1 MRGPAACGFGLIVV
15 LLASPAEAQS
25 QPPLGE
31 VARKE
36 AERRA
41 RIEAERSKS
50 KPAGAKTY
58 TNEDLR
64 KGPPLTTSA
73 PAAKSQTPAPAR
85 GAQDAN
91 KPAGADSGRD
101 EKYWRDRITAARAAL
116 ERHQI
121 FLDALQSRIN
131 ALTADFT
138 ARDDP
143 AQRALIGIER
153 QRALAE
159 LDKVKAEIQQ
169 MTQQIAD
176 IEEEARR
183 AGVPPGWLR

>member
-1 MRGPAACGFGLIVV
+1 MTRARAVVCGFC
-15 LLASPAEAQS
+15 LLGALLFVESAAAQS
-25 QPPLGE
+25 ASAPSLAE
-31 VARKE
+31 IARKE

-41 RIEAERSKS
+41 KIKS
-50 KPAGAKTY
+50 SAKTY

-64 KGPPLTTSA
+64 KGPPLTTGI
-73 PAAKSQTPAPAR
+73 PASKPPTSE
-85 GAQDAN
+85 
-91 KPAGADSGRD
+91 PAGATQKQPAPPDPAKE
-101 EKYWRDRITAARAAL
+101 EKHWRDRITAARATL
-116 ERHQI
+116 ERNQV

-153 QRALAE
+153 QRALVE
-159 LDKVKAEIQQ
+159 MDRVKAEIQQ
-169 MTQQIAD
+169 ITQQIAD